1 MNRLPQRAYCLL
13 CRQWRQERLCVK
25 RCLPERMP
33 EASQRMVHQEDGSC
47 AWYAAQR
54 GVLRAEQPLP
64 RCPEGRR
71 MTFVHP
77 ISAHPSRLAPVR
89 GPGASRVCSILLWYI
104 AVVPLE
110 PGAQDGSAAS
120 FGEACRGCVI
130 YWLGGGSV
138 PTHITQR
145 RRAARNT
152 RRTASYDTP

>member
-54 GVLRAEQPLP
+54 SVLRAEQPLP

-89 GPGASRVCSILLWYI
+89 GPGASRVCSTLLWLHCRC
-104 AVVPLE
+104 AT
-110 PGAQDGSAAS
+110 GTGST
-120 FGEACRGCVI
+120 CRTHCVRC
-130 YWLGGGSV
+130 L
-138 PTHITQR
+138 PTQTLR
-145 RRAARNT
+145 ELSWPRG
-152 RRTASYDTP
+152 